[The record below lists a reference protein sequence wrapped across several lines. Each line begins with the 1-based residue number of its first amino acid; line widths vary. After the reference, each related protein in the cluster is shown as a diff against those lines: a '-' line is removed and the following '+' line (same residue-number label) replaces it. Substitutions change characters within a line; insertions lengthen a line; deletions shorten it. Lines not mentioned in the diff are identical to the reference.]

1 MGVAVAL
8 QARHAI
14 DAVRHTHHGHRGTT
28 GHLVARRT
36 IDIGSARAYLTTY
49 TRVAAARTTGP
60 LRP

>member
-1 MGVAVAL
+1 MGVGVAL

-14 DAVRHTHHGHRGTT
+14 DSVRHTHHGHRGAT

-36 IDIGSARAYLTTY
+36 IDIGPARAYLTAY